1 MSQFK
6 YGGNHRRD
14 SILSRVN
21 FIELG
26 YVRLSGH
33 FTTYVLYSV
42 HTLHGTRRCRGTRTR
57 PSSYTEADLCTC
69 MQHANQRSNPHGWG
83 QSSDH

>member
-1 MSQFK
+1 M
-6 YGGNHRRD
+6 GDHRRD
-14 SILSRVN
+14 SILSRIN

-42 HTLHGTRRCRGTRTR
+42 HTLHGTRGVGAHGRDRRVYIHRSGFMHVH
-57 PSSYTEADLCTC
+57 ATC
-69 MQHANQRSNPHGWG
+69 QPRFNPHGWG